1 MPPGAYR
8 PAVRHRED
16 ETSDV
21 VRYRDFFTVNE
32 GMVVSAQQDGVRKAG
47 FPARF
52 PWQGVNIS
60 QSRNRP

>member
-1 MPPGAYR
+1 MLPGAHCF
-8 PAVRHRED
+8 AFRHRED

-32 GMVVSAQQDGVRKAG
+32 GMVVSAQQDGVRNVG